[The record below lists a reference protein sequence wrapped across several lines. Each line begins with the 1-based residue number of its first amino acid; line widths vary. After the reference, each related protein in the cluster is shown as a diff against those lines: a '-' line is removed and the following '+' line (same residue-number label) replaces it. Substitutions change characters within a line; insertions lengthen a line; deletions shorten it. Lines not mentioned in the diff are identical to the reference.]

1 MIPTQDRADM
11 TDPGQHAAWLFIAL
25 RMRSGDTLN
34 FHPYDAEAA
43 STQLWE
49 AGFRHHPEL
58 QTHRQSVPGG
68 PQAQFL
74 AAAGAD
80 WVPVDA
86 PESPVERARREV
98 PDISGLSLAQRTALQ
113 EQLTALGHGAHRDVP
128 PEFEAAT
135 VSRAAMPGDRFAD
148 GDKVRE
154 VVEPA
159 GEWVKVV
166 NPETGRR
173 GRMKKASLDRWEAL

>member
-1 MIPTQDRADM
+1 MIPIQDRADM
-11 TDPGQHAAWLFIAL
+11 TDPGQHAAWIFIAL

-43 STQLWE
+43 SRQLWE

-58 QTHRQSVPGG
+58 QTHRQAIPGG

-86 PESPVERARREV
+86 PESPLESARREV

-113 EQLTALGHGAHRDVP
+113 EQLTAMGHGAHQDPP
-128 PEFEAAT
+128 PEFEAAW
-135 VSRAAMPGDRFAD
+135 VSRAVLPGDRFTD
-148 GDKVRE
+148 GDRVRE
-154 VVEPA
+154 VVAPA

-166 NPETGRR
+166 DPETGRKA
-173 GRMKKASLDRWEAL
+173 RMKAATLEGWEAL